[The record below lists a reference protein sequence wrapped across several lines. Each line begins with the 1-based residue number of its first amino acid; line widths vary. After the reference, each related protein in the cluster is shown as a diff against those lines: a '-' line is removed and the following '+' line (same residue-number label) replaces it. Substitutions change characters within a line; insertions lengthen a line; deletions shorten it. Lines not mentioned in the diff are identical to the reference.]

1 MCDTAANSV
10 GEQASFRRAGQ
21 PRPSIVNPHQ
31 EDSLPQGCV
40 PELVSAQAA
49 ATPDAIAVTHGKR
62 SLSYQELDRRANRL
76 AHILQS
82 LGVGPDV
89 VVGLYLDRSLAM
101 IVGALAILKAG
112 GAYLPLDPSY
122 PTERLMF
129 LLKDAQ
135 APILVTGQCMADTL
149 PEHPEHVVTL
159 DPEGRLPVTQN
170 SEPPIARARGENLAY
185 VIYTSGSTGQPKGV
199 EITHGGLLN
208 LVSWHQRAFRITP
221 DDRASQLSA
230 LGFDAAVWELWPY
243 LTAGASLHLS
253 DGVAANDPEAVRDW
267 LISQKITICFLAT
280 PLAERVMTLE
290 WPTKARLRVMLTG
303 ADTLHHYPPR
313 KLPFRLVNN
322 YGPTECTVLATS
334 GTVLSNE
341 HPHRLPSIGSPI
353 DNVQVHILNE
363 GMRQAPIGESG
374 EIYIGGAGLARGYRN
389 QPDLTAER
397 FVPDPFSSEPGARL
411 FRTGDLGRYLPDG
424 QVAFLGRIDEQIKI
438 RGFRIEPAEI
448 VKVLDEHPAVQAS
461 TVVAR
466 EVEPGDKRLVAY
478 FVPAAKAQP
487 THTEL
492 RNFIAARVPEYMV
505 PATFVKLEALP
516 LNPSGKVDRTGL
528 PAPNAENTL
537 RDSSFVAPR
546 TPIEERL
553 AAMLALLLDLDRVGV
568 EDNFFLLGGHS
579 LLGTQLIAR
588 VRDAFGVELSLRTLF
603 DAPTVSKLSAQ
614 IEALLLAKLEAMS
627 EEEAQLL
634 ANGTEPA
641 TAERLPE

>member
-76 AHILQS
+76 AHILQL

-159 DPEGRLPVTQN
+159 DPEGRLPVTQS
-170 SEPPIARARGENLAY
+170 SEPPVARARGENLAY

-243 LTAGASLHLS
+243 LTAGASVHLS

-313 KLPFRLVNN
+313 KLPFQLVNN

-424 QVAFLGRIDEQIKI
+424 QVAFLGRIDEQVKI

-516 LNPSGKVDRTGL
+516 LNPSGKVDRAAL